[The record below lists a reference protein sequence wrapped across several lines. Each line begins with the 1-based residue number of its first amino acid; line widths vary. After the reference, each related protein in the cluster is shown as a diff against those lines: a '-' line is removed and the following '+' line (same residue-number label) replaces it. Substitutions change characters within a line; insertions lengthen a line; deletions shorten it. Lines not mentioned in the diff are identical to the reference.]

1 MKKIIYFFKLFFHE
15 IKNLSCINIYII
27 LIILY
32 YFQYRKIREILK
44 TCQNK
49 AYLRDLADTPP
60 SAIAFH
66 IFAWLPIASNP
77 INATGGTGEA
87 SNSGGNDDSMFITIF
102 FILEL

>member
-1 MKKIIYFFKLFFHE
+1 MKSQRPVKT
-15 IKNLSCINIYII
+15 
-27 LIILY
+27 
-32 YFQYRKIREILK
+32 YR
-44 TCQNK
+44 
-49 AYLRDLADTPP
+49 RDLADTPP

-102 FILEL
+102 FYSRTLKNKITDKIKNTCQKSLF